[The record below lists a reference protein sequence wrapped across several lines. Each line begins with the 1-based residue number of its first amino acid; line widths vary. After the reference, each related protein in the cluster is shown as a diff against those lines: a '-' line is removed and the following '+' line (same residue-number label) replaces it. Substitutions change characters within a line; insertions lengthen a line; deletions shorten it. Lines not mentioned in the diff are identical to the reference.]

1 MITQDLFEHYVPAFA
16 APDSQTFDRLS
27 GFLATAETEATE
39 RFGDSLP
46 DDPLRRQWICLSA
59 AGHAV
64 PHLDLALTPTG
75 FGVVSN
81 THTVP
86 ASPARVEALLK
97 ELRFRLTSVGDALTE
112 KLTRTDWNTG
122 PAAYRIFSVL
132 LYCPTECRAYGV
144 PCHSDEEYTALLP
157 RLTEADRQIGDC
169 ISPELLGEVLTV
181 MRTGRNCTPVWQSL
195 IHRMKRTA
203 AMIVRPEGR
212 NEASVRRALQ
222 DLKRF
227 VQQQAATDFPLYLT
241 TATAAADR
249 VQRERSPQNHPDAFF
264 FG

>member
-1 MITQDLFEHYVPAFA
+1 MITRDQFEHYVPAFA

-27 GFLATAETEATE
+27 GFLTTAEAEATE

-46 DDPLRRQWICLSA
+46 DDPLRPHWICLSA
-59 AGHAV
+59 AAHAV

-97 ELRFRLTSVGDALTE
+97 ELRFRLTSVGDALTV
-112 KLTRTDWNTG
+112 KLTRTDWNTS
-122 PAAYRIFSVL
+122 PSAYRIYSVL
-132 LYCPTECRAYGV
+132 LYCPTECRVYGV
-144 PCHSDEEYTALLP
+144 PCHSDEDYTALLP
-157 RLTEADRQIGDC
+157 QLTEADRQIGNC
-169 ISPELLGEVLTV
+169 ISPELLEEVLTA
-181 MRTGRNCTPVWQSL
+181 MRTGRSCTPVWQSL
-195 IHRMKRTA
+195 AHRMKRTA
-203 AMIVRPEGR
+203 ARIVRPEGR
-212 NEASVRRALQ
+212 TETGLQ

-227 VQQQAATDFPLYLT
+227 VQQHAATDFHLYLT
-241 TATAAADR
+241 TATAAADE
-249 VQRERSPQNHPDAFF
+249 VQRQRTPQDHPNAFF